1 MDFLL
6 SEEQRIFQK
15 TMRDFCEKEIR
26 PVIAEIDRE
35 EKFPHEIYD
44 KLVQMGFPGTI
55 YPEEYGGAGS
65 DFVTLIIGLEEISR
79 ISMGMAM
86 AQGWVLYAPPV
97 FYAGN
102 EDQKKKYLAPIISG
116 EKKGCFALTEPNAG
130 SDVAALRCA
139 AKQGADGFIISG
151 SKIFI
156 TNADTSDYMVLAA
169 RTGSF
174 EDRHRG
180 ISLFVVNCRSEGI
193 AIKKIPKIGAGAA
206 STCEIVFEDVKV
218 PEEDLLGERNK
229 GFYTLMECL
238 GEFRIVFG
246 VMALGI
252 AQGAFEEALQYA
264 KERETFGK
272 PIGKHQAIQFMLSD
286 MYTQIEASRLMI
298 YRAAWMIDQGMEATK
313 ECSAAKL
320 MASETATNTA
330 VKAMQIFGGYGYT
343 LEFPIQR
350 YFREAKLGE
359 IGEGTSEIQRMII
372 AKQLGL

>member
-1 MDFLL
+1 MTEP
-6 SEEQRIFQK
+6 EE
-15 TMRDFCEKEIR
+15 DELDEKEEFSGELTR
-26 PVIAEIDRE
+26 
-35 EKFPHEIYD
+35 K
-44 KLVQMGFPGTI
+44 MGAIGLFGMFVA
-55 YPEEYGGAGS
+55 EEYEGQGMDYLS
-65 DFVTLIIGLEEISR
+65 YIIATEEIARVDGSQAAT
-79 ISMGMAM
+79 IA
-86 AQGWVLYAPPV
+86 
-97 FYAGN
+97 AGN
-102 EDQKKKYLAPIISG
+102 SLGIAPIYYFGNESQKKKYLPKLCSG
-116 EKKGCFALTEPNAG
+116 GALWSFGLTEPTAG
-130 SDVAALRCA
+130 SDAGGSKTTAIL
-139 AKQGADGFIISG
+139 DGNEWVLNG

-206 STCEIVFEDVKV
+206 SACEIVFEDVKV
-218 PEEDLLGERNK
+218 PEEDLLGEKNK

-298 YRAAWMIDQGMEATK
+298 YRAAWMIDQGMTATK

-359 IGEGTSEIQRMII
+359 IGEGTSEIQRIII

>member
-1 MDFLL
+1 MDFLF

-35 EKFPHEIYD
+35 EKFPYEIYD

-55 YPEEYGGAGS
+55 YPEEYGGAGL
-65 DFVTLIIGLEEISR
+65 DFLTLIIGLEEISR

-102 EDQKKKYLAPIISG
+102 EDQKKKFLAPIISG

-139 AKQGADGFIISG
+139 AKQGAEGFIING

-180 ISLFVVNCRSEGI
+180 ISLFVVDCRSEGI
-193 AIKKIPKIGAGAA
+193 TINKIPKIGAGAA
-206 STCEIVFEDVKV
+206 STCEIVFEDVRV
-218 PEEDLLGERNK
+218 PKDCLVGKEGE
-229 GFYTLMECL
+229 G
-238 GEFRIVFG
+238 FRIA
-246 VMALGI
+246 MLTLDKTRAGI
-252 AQGAFEEALQYA
+252 AAIATGVCQRAVDEAA
-264 KERETFGK
+264 KFANIRHQFGQ
-272 PIGKHQAIQFMLSD
+272 PIGRFQGISFMLAD
-286 MYTQIEASRLMI
+286 MGARTAASRQLTR
-298 YRAAWMIDQGMEATK
+298 YAAWMADKDMKNSKDSLCQILCSRRCHA
-313 ECSAAKL
+313 EC
-320 MASETATNTA
+320 N
-330 VKAMQIFGGYGYT
+330 
-343 LEFPIQR
+343 
-350 YFREAKLGE
+350 
-359 IGEGTSEIQRMII
+359 
-372 AKQLGL
+372 